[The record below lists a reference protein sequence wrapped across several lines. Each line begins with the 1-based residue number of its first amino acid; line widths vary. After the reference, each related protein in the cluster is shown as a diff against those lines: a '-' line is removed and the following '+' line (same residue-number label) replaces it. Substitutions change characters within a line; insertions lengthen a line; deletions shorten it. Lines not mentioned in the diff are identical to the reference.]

1 MVRCLRANSLE
12 GELGGDVQ
20 AGAGRRRDDI
30 GWGTRAVGGSEEL
43 ELTVRTVLL
52 EEENASALLR
62 QKLAVIAVDVL
73 LLRRRGRAVGV
84 GVRLERSNVLELDLR
99 SSRGSHEG
107 EGSDG
112 GGELHFERFWKLARE
127 ERVSCMDSSDCS

>member
-43 ELTVRTVLL
+43 
-52 EEENASALLR
+52 
-62 QKLAVIAVDVL
+62 
-73 LLRRRGRAVGV
+73 
-84 GVRLERSNVLELDLR
+84 
-99 SSRGSHEG
+99 
-107 EGSDG
+107 
-112 GGELHFERFWKLARE
+112 
-127 ERVSCMDSSDCS
+127 DCFIQRNL